1 MWFENLQSVGCIADG
16 LSAEYMIGGIPAE
29 FDLYTD
35 LVADRYSAEFDLY
48 TDQVADTYFA
58 EADLDTDQVA
68 DTYFAVYIVVE
79 LGFCFGFDKTP
90 FCLNCKTATQ

>member
-1 MWFENLQSVGCIADG
+1 
-16 LSAEYMIGGIPAE
+16 MIGGIPAE

-35 LVADRYSAEFDLY
+35 LVADRYSAEADLY
-48 TDQVADTYFA
+48 TD
-58 EADLDTDQVA
+58 LVA

-90 FCLNCKTATQ
+90 FCSNCMRAAR